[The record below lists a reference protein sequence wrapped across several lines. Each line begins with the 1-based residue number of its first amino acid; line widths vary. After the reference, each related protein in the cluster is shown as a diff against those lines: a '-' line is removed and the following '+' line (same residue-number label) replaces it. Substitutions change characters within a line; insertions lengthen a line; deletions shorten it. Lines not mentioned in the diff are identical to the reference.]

1 MRNLQDMSIGQRI
14 ILTAVIVIVILLLLA
29 AFGYFT
35 GRWEEA
41 SAATA
46 SRKSIVDD
54 IPIEK
59 DEAHILALDREALDK
74 AYRDHIGLVFSVWM
88 KDPNDPDAPRR
99 AGQGARNARK
109 GYAIS
114 RDRIEE
120 REQKLKESKQ

>member
-1 MRNLQDMSIGQRI
+1 MRDLQDMSIGQRI

-41 SAATA
+41 SAATTV
-46 SRKSIVDD
+46 VDD
-54 IPIEK
+54 VPIEK
-59 DEAHILALDREALDK
+59 DEAHILALDREALDT
-74 AYRDHIGLVFSVWM
+74 AYKDHIKLVFGVWM

-99 AGQGARNARK
+99 AGNGARNARK

-114 RDRIEE
+114 REKIEQRE
-120 REQKLKESKQ
+120 RRLKEIKP